1 MQRCETV
8 AKSKVIGIA
17 ALDKELANIINDY
30 TKTLAGNKDKAAL
43 KITKELVQDIQDN
56 ARSQGL
62 KSRPRYIEGW
72 TYKKVGDIFI
82 VHNKTDYQLTHL
94 LEKGHPKRGGGKVP
108 AYPHIRP
115 AELAAIKKFERAIR
129 EAAER
134 S

>member
-1 MQRCETV
+1 M

-17 ALDKELANIINDY
+17 KLDKELSNIINDY
-30 TKTLAGNKDKAAL
+30 TKTLAGNVDKSAR
-43 KITKELVQDIQDN
+43 KITKELVEDIQNN

-62 KSRPRYIEGW
+62 RRRPRYIEGW

-94 LEKGHPKRGGGKVP
+94 LEKGHVKRGGGRVI
-108 AYPHIRP
+108 AYTHIRP
-115 AELAAIKKFERAIR
+115 AELAAIKKFELAIR
-129 EAAER
+129 KAAER